1 VGGFG
6 FTERKPMPY
15 LFTTPTVEEGPAG
28 GHRLFHF
35 YTLDRG
41 VTVVRTGTSYQMVRF
56 PSQDLLE
63 EVDEYWLG
71 GSTTEVDDNTAA
83 GLDAAGFGDYLTEI
97 V

>member
-15 LFTTPTVEEGPAG
+15 MFKTPTVKEGPAG
-28 GHRLFHF
+28 GHRLFDF

-41 VTVVRTGTSYQMVRF
+41 VTVVRIGTKFQQVRY
-56 PSQDLLE
+56 PSQDFLE
-63 EVDEYWLG
+63 EVDDYWLG
-71 GSTTEVDDNTAA
+71 GTVSEVDDDTAA
-83 GLDAAGFGDYLTEI
+83 LLEAAGYSDYLTEI